1 MAVFT
6 HRVQAVLTQEQYE
19 ALQQLSESTG
29 KPLSELIRE
38 AIEKTYLEQQDRE
51 RREAALERLL
61 SLDAPVSEWTDMEKE
76 IARGA
81 SAQ

>member
-6 HRVQAVLTQEQYE
+6 HRVQAVLTQKQYE
-19 ALQQLSESTG
+19 ALLELSESTG

-38 AIEKTYLEQQDRE
+38 AIEKTYLEQRDRD
-51 RREAALERLL
+51 RREAALGRLL

-76 IARGA
+76 ITRGA
-81 SAQ
+81 SD